1 MGRSQT
7 ILFRPSLSES
17 SPCQEDRKDHM
28 SFDRKLS
35 VSVDHD
41 RVRFSLL

>member
-1 MGRSQT
+1 MSRYQP
-7 ILFRPSLSES
+7 ILFGPSLSES
-17 SPCQEDRKDHM
+17 SSCQEDRKDQM